1 MHRFPPNHLPVGAC
15 FDVGLFLHISPCS
28 LQRMDVDSCILQYE
42 KLSQDIFK
50 TGFQLPG
57 KQIWDAWRGNPWFSG
72 DALAKSIQNV
82 VRDNLDPVEKTD
94 LKSRDK
100 RVEDAGLFD
109 PGEISCKM

>member
-1 MHRFPPNHLPVGAC
+1 MSPSDHTLFPPKLAFTSV
-15 FDVGLFLHISPCS
+15 CS
-28 LQRMDVDSCILQYE
+28 YVFSDDPSQRMDVDSCILQYE

-72 DALAKSIQNV
+72 DELAKSVQTV
-82 VRDNLDPVEKTD
+82 VRDNLSPEEKTA

-100 RVEDAGLFD
+100 RLEDAGLFD
-109 PGEISCKM
+109 PGEQACKT